1 MPSVRHLGWG
11 RSLPS
16 MRSAQGE
23 LGSSPSE
30 NRGTQPTRA
39 FAVIPPRLS
48 GAGGE
53 PDQLGAVGCVEMQL
67 LRRLA
72 GHVIICHGYA
82 PVFAEWKG
90 VSSIRL
96 NGRRRR

>member
-1 MPSVRHLGWG
+1 MPSVRHLVSG

-16 MRSAQGE
+16 MRSAQVE

-30 NRGTQPTRA
+30 NRGTLPTRA

-72 GHVIICHGYA
+72 GHVIICRWYALFLRHGRGGIID
-82 PVFAEWKG
+82 PVE
-90 VSSIRL
+90 RH
-96 NGRRRR
+96 